1 MKRKILPILSL
12 MAAMTLVA
20 CGGNPDKSGA
30 KTSKGGT
37 TQTSKAPTSR
47 HTHTYAQE
55 WSHDENQHWHAAT
68 CNDGESCATAKGSL
82 GDHEFVA
89 VPDDERNVVATCST
103 EGVRVEKCSVCN
115 YERLV
120 NLGKDFNAHEFYENK
135 IEEHKST
142 SLTDGASSYYIQE
155 CKNCHEQDVVID
167 ALDYTKLE
175 GTRKND
181 VPAVDGMSLKLG
193 ANGNYA
199 EYEFDLEGTLTDG
212 TVALFGCVDHF
223 ADSNNNGDRGYKDG
237 KLSDV
242 EYNIEVYVNDET
254 TPVTITNTKSY
265 KEMGMTARD
274 ESDTTGFSTFALCEL
289 GAANLVK
296 GHNKITYKRTDSYN
310 LNVTEIHFVGKYK
323 AEPKAFTWEA
333 DGEKVGLVT
342 PLKDTTDATQKA
354 YRLDVNDA
362 AGWNQGGTKMNEKDQ
377 TKANSKSTWA
387 ITDNAIPD
395 GNYRIDVNCKMT
407 NDSHSTRYWFNCA
420 TFGRPNSGS
429 NPDAATE
436 APYRYFFE
444 LNADAEHPVNPTT
457 VNSWGDCGLDATTV
471 KTAAGVVYSVAIS
484 GLTSFAL
491 RHGNIGYSLIIE
503 SIVLVAL

>member
-20 CGGNPDKSGA
+20 CGGNADKSAA
-30 KTSKGGT
+30 KKSNGT
-37 TQTSKAPTSR
+37 TTKSTAPTSR
-47 HTHTYAQE
+47 HTHTYASE

-68 CNDGESCATAKGSL
+68 CNDGESCATAKGSA
-82 GDHEFVA
+82 GDHEFVEVA
-89 VPDDERNVVATCST
+89 DDARNVAATCSVD
-103 EGVRVEKCSVCN
+103 GVRVEKCSVCN

-135 IEEHKST
+135 IEEHSST
-142 SLTDGASSYYIQE
+142 SLTDGTSSYYIQE
-155 CKNCHEQDVVID
+155 CKNCHKQDVVID

-175 GTRKND
+175 GSRKND

-254 TPVTITNTKSY
+254 TPVTITNTKTY

-310 LNVTEIHFVGKYK
+310 LNVTEIHFVGKYTEDP
-323 AEPKAFTWEA
+323 AQFTWEA
-333 DGEKVGLVT
+333 DGAKNGLVN
-342 PLKDTTDATQKA
+342 PLKSTTDENQKA
-354 YRLDVNDA
+354 YRLDVADA
-362 AGWNQGGTKMNEKDQ
+362 AGWNQPSTKMNQKDQ
-377 TKANSKSTWA
+377 TNANSKSTWEIA
-387 ITDNAIPD
+387 ANAIPN
-395 GNYRIDVNCKMT
+395 GNYRIDVLCKMT
-407 NDSHSTRYWFNCA
+407 SSGHTTRYWFNHA
-420 TFGRPNSGS
+420 LNGRTDNGNP
-429 NPDAATE
+429 PDAATE
-436 APYRYFFE
+436 APFRYFFE
-444 LNADAEHPVNPTT
+444 LNGDAENPVNPTT
-457 VNSWGDCGLDATTV
+457 RATWGEQGLSDQAV
-471 KTAAGVVYSVAIS
+471 KTANSVVSKVAVN

-491 RHGNIGYSLIIE
+491 RHGDIGYSLIIE
-503 SIVLVAL
+503 SVILVAL